1 MHHPD
6 ICHIM
11 LVIDDYFILVDDSNP
26 NYSIKSLV
34 NDSQNGC
41 RVLGVNISRQLLN
54 GYIHADIFGEGK
66 DDDTITFKYY
76 SKTNADKPI
85 KCIGINDK
93 EFSDYYIRDAVR
105 TILKLDKISMLEE
118 VCCN

>member
-6 ICHIM
+6 ICNIM
-11 LVIDDYFILVDDSNP
+11 LIIDDYFILVDNSNP

-34 NDSQNGC
+34 NASQSGC
-41 RVLGVNISRQLLN
+41 RILGVNIYRELLN

-76 SKTNADKPI
+76 SKANADKPT
-85 KCIGINDK
+85 KCIAINDNT
-93 EFSDYYIRDAVR
+93 FSDYAIRDAVR
-105 TILKLDKISMLEE
+105 TILKLDKTSMLEE
-118 VCCN
+118 ACCN